1 MTELHHHNRIHALEV
16 ELGFFLFL
24 TWSIKFIQMS
34 VCVSVLSLLAITVK
48 TGFESKS
55 GF

>member
-34 VCVSVLSLLAITVK
+34 VCVCVCRCCHWWRLQ
-48 TGFESKS
+48 
-55 GF
+55 

>member
-34 VCVSVLSLLAITVK
+34 VCVCVCGVVID
-48 TGFESKS
+48 GDYSKDRL
-55 GF
+55 